1 MLINNTK
8 EDEMELKGQT
18 NGLIRTDLSLDERK
32 TLRAQARQKGMTV
45 KGYTDSILRRAIQE
59 EAERERA

>member
-1 MLINNTK
+1 
-8 EDEMELKGQT
+8 MELKGQT

-32 TLRAQARQKGMTV
+32 TLRAQARQNGMTV